1 MSTRTAG
8 QAWEDANRRANVSAR
23 VIAEALLLGR
33 AAEDLAIDLQIHAEN
48 LAAEET
54 ARAAWD
60 AARAG
65 DHGTDHSS
73 SNGR

>member
-23 VIAEALLLGR
+23 VIAEALLQGR
-33 AAEDLAIDLQIHAEN
+33 APEELAIDLQIHAAN
-48 LAAEET
+48 VAAEEA
-54 ARAAWD
+54 ARDAWD
-60 AARAG
+60 VARAG
-65 DHGTDHSS
+65 NHATDHSS